1 MDSKITKYR
10 KIIKHIFDDYMAL
23 LNRKSQADIDTFAI
37 IDDKNDHYLIQ
48 VLGWDEIRKV
58 WETSV
63 YVRIFNNKFWIE
75 VDWTE
80 MGIGNDLVAAG
91 VPKEDIVLAFHHPST
106 RQFTDFAIA

>member
-1 MDSKITKYR
+1 MDSKITEYR
-10 KIIKHIFDDYMAL
+10 EIIKNVLDDYMKL
-23 LNRKSQADIDTFAI
+23 LIGRSQSDIDTFAI
-37 IDDKNDHYLIQ
+37 IDDTNDHYLIQ
-48 VLGWDEIRKV
+48 VLGWDEIRKI

-80 MGIGNDLVAAG
+80 MGVGNDLIAAG

-106 RQFTDFAIA
+106 RQFTDFAMA